1 MAQFSR
7 SWWGQ
12 RFIAAL
18 EKIMDSGRLSRGR
31 SYARGGKVKSFGIK
45 DGVISAQVRGCLSIL
60 I

>member
-7 SWWGQ
+7 TWWGQ

-31 SYARGGKVKSFGIK
+31 SYSRGGKHPSV
-45 DGVISAQVRGCLSIL
+45 AAA
-60 I
+60 